1 MKEQVEW
8 RVYRIEDKHDLRTAL
23 ELYRVRKGVAPIR
36 ARISERA
43 PEDLVFLLEEVPGL
57 EIERAKGLLPWD
69 VWLTHQREQ
78 AQPQLS
84 LFGEVEK

>member
-8 RVYRIEDKHDLRTAL
+8 RVYRIEDKHDLQTAL
-23 ELYRVRKGVAPIR
+23 ELYRMRKGVSPCR

-43 PEDLVFLLEEVPGL
+43 PEDLLFLIEEVPGL
-57 EIERAKGLLPWD
+57 EIERGKNLLPRD

-78 AQPQLS
+78 PQPQMS
-84 LFGEVEK
+84 LFGEVEG